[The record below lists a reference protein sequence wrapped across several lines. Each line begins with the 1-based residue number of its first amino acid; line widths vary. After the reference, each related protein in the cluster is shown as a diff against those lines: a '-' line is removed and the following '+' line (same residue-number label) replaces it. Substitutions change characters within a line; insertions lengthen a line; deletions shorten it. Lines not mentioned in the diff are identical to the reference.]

1 MQKKLEQMFPGGQW
15 TTGEKAWAVKD
26 GMYFCHA
33 AEIVDG
39 EIVLT
44 ELGKRLLKVPEK
56 SAEKAPEPVVEEK
69 PAEKAPEPVV
79 EEKPA
84 EKQAFSAKKKTGL
97 KV

>member
-1 MQKKLEQMFPGGQW
+1 MEKKLLQMFPTGQW

-44 ELGKRLLKVPEK
+44 ELGNRLLGITPEK
-56 SAEKAPEPVVEEK
+56 EK
-69 PAEKAPEPVV
+69 PAEEVVIPELAAPKA
-79 EEKPA
+79 A
-84 EKQAFSAKKKTGL
+84 LKKTGL
-97 KV
+97 RK